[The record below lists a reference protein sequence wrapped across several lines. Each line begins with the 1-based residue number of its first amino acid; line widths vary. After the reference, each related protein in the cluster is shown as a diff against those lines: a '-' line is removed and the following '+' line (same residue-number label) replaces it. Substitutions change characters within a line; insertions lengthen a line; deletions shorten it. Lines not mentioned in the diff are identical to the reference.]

1 MDERTEAPSS
11 DLLPDKVND
20 YRIKVENALVAE
32 VQRHKESI
40 YFTSLANALKGGK
53 RIRPIV
59 LMLSFESVGG
69 QETNPLP
76 AAVAVE
82 LVHTESLI
90 HDDMIDKDALRR
102 GQTAYHSAHGYAMA
116 LLSADFVL
124 SMILDLTAQY
134 MDPRITRALAQAIAR
149 MSEGELEERL
159 ALKSKQTLSSEEY
172 LQIISKKTASLFEVS
187 ARLGAI
193 LGGGREEEITALSE
207 YGRLFGIA
215 YQIRDD
221 VIDSEKRPVTN
232 VLSLLDTNTE
242 KVTALHTMGEA
253 YVLKAKQALTEL
265 GKSRAQGLLIELA
278 EAIISPSM
286 SGLSNQK

>member
-1 MDERTEAPSS
+1 MDERAEAISS
-11 DLLPDKVND
+11 DLLPDELNE
-20 YRIKVENALVAE
+20 YRVRVENAVLAE
-32 VQRHKESI
+32 VQRRKQSI
-40 YFTSLANALKGGK
+40 YFTALANAVRGGK
-53 RIRPIV
+53 RIRPIL

-90 HDDMIDKDALRR
+90 HDDMIDRDTLRR
-102 GQTAYHSAHGYAMA
+102 DQTAYHATHGYAMA

-124 SMILDLTAQY
+124 SIILDLTAQY

-149 MSEGELEERL
+149 MSEGELEELL
-159 ALKSKQTLSSEEY
+159 ALKNKQTLSSEEY
-172 LQIISKKTASLFEVS
+172 LKIISKKTASLFEVS

-193 LGGGREEEITALSE
+193 LGGGREEEINALSE

-221 VIDSEKRPVTN
+221 VLDSEKNPGTN
-232 VLSLLDTNTE
+232 VLSLLDTNVE
-242 KVTALHTMGEA
+242 KVKALHMMGEA
-253 YVLKAKQALTEL
+253 HILKAKQELTKL
-265 GKSRAQGLLIELA
+265 GESRAQGLLSELA

-286 SGLSNQK
+286 SEPSNRK